1 MNVKL
6 RTYITGFGVALGI
19 AFAPTSQAEQ
29 INIRVYVVDDA
40 NLPEIRTTLMERGAV
55 VRDFLPEGAF
65 AATVDSS
72 VAPLLA
78 EIAGVLGTEAVTA
91 PSAPRRMAVA
101 GVPPL
106 QPAGVKLLPPDQ
118 VLQRDTA
125 AKVQPITSVA
135 PSMFGRRRA
144 LALGGT
150 TRPSKADNSLS
161 VYFPPIGD
169 QDGRPSCAAWAACY
183 YWSTYTQAR
192 DEDVSLAGVTWLG
205 KDERIPPCPN
215 AYNADGS
222 WNDAE
227 YQICAKAT
235 NYTWIPPRPS
245 GLTGHI
251 ASPAFLYPLINHG
264 VAGPPGGG
272 TYYTMGEVMQF
283 LNRVGCGSWAKWPYD
298 DWVPDGER
306 WPSEDQW
313 IEALGRRTQQT
324 HSIDLST
331 TSGLDAL
338 RQVLVNGDIVIT
350 SGPLYQNWFNFWDP
364 SCQSNGTCKGIDN
377 DVYFA
382 SDGKAYD
389 GHAVTVVGYDDDK
402 AYTDLNGVTHHG
414 ALLMANSASPDYGT
428 YNSTGSSAVPGP
440 DPKARGFIWM
450 AYDYARSSWPMMY
463 YNVDRPQYRPKLYA
477 ASGLSAVERLDI
489 TFSGGTGP
497 ATHPRFN
504 GPRVLEASWF
514 FNNHS
519 IDASKRVVIDLT
531 DGLGTVD
538 FAKPFVPLFVELG
551 SCNWLGAPGCGA
563 GLQNTTFFYD
573 PAGDGR
579 NVTTLISPDPA
590 KVLTTV
596 RPGTKACTFVPPT
609 GDVDDSRRVDRTDV
623 QLIVNT
629 VGQRADCMSDPR
641 DLNSDDTISVMD
653 ARLDVLRC
661 GKPGCAP

>member
-389 GHAVTVVGYDDDK
+389 GHAVTVVGYDD
-402 AYTDLNGVTHHG
+402 L
-414 ALLMANSASPDYGT
+414 YG
-428 YNSTGSSAVPGP
+428 
-440 DPKARGFIWM
+440 
-450 AYDYARSSWPMMY
+450 
-463 YNVDRPQYRPKLYA
+463 PQR
-477 ASGLSAVERLDI
+477 R
-489 TFSGGTGP
+489 
-497 ATHPRFN
+497 
-504 GPRVLEASWF
+504 
-514 FNNHS
+514 HS
-519 IDASKRVVIDLT
+519 
-531 DGLGTVD
+531 
-538 FAKPFVPLFVELG
+538 
-551 SCNWLGAPGCGA
+551 
-563 GLQNTTFFYD
+563 
-573 PAGDGR
+573 
-579 NVTTLISPDPA
+579 
-590 KVLTTV
+590 
-596 RPGTKACTFVPPT
+596 
-609 GDVDDSRRVDRTDV
+609 SRRVVDGEFRKPRLRHL
-623 QLIVNT
+623 QQY
-629 VGQRADCMSDPR
+629 GQQCSSGSGPQG
-641 DLNSDDTISVMD
+641 
-653 ARLDVLRC
+653 ARLHLDGLRLRQELLADDVLQRRPAAVSSQAVRRLRPFR
-661 GKPGCAP
+661 GRATGHHIQRRHRTGHTSSLQRSAGPRSQLVLQ